1 MAETVMDSHKGS
13 RPLVRLPI
21 GYQITSAR
29 SVVTLTMMAE
39 TLKKFRGLMG
49 M

>member
-13 RPLVRLPI
+13 RPLVRLSI
-21 GYQITSAR
+21 GYQITSAPF
-29 SVVTLTMMAE
+29 VVTLTMMAE
-39 TLKKFRGLMG
+39 TPKKFRGLMG